1 MTKFLNVKT
10 LSLCKCPVWDII
22 DIFHSLIELELRECS
37 LLVQSMSLL
46 DHVLDEIMFPL
57 SSLQQLTIDEFS
69 SLTSFSID
77 GRQFTKTLK
86 VLIISNCENLEFLSH
101 EYLHNYTLLKE
112 YEIVYLL
119 RVINTWNVKSILIE
133 EDVSQNKLLFFRS
146 IKIWDCSELESF
158 PHVDCPL

>member
-10 LSLCKCPVWDII
+10 LSLY
-22 DIFHSLIELELRECS
+22 
-37 LLVQSMSLL
+37 
-46 DHVLDEIMFPL
+46 HVLDEIMFPL

-119 RVINTWNVKSILIE
+119 RVINT
-133 EDVSQNKLLFFRS
+133 
-146 IKIWDCSELESF
+146 
-158 PHVDCPL
+158 